1 MGSVRLTLARDV
13 RTDEVA
19 AVRRAVDHL
28 LAGALEPML
37 DLLAADVKFEVV
49 PASESPGRT
58 SSWGRRPVAEYFTS
72 LGELVA
78 FWQIDCTAA
87 GGQVIAW
94 GKEQF
99 VVEHSGLEGGCD
111 FALVFELSGGTI
123 TRFLVIEDASSAAGR
138 GALLSAASRG
148 PQPVSETPA
157 RCSRFTSA
165 TSKVLAPGD
174 WSVAP

>member
-1 MGSVRLTLARDV
+1 MASARSTLARDV
-13 RTDEVA
+13 RTDDVA

-37 DLLAADVKFEVV
+37 DLLATDVKFEVV
-49 PASESPGRT
+49 PAGESPGRT
-58 SSWGRRPVAEYFTS
+58 TSWGRRPVAEYFTS

-78 FWQIDCTAA
+78 FWQIDCTTA

-123 TRFLVIEDASSAAGR
+123 TRFLVIEDASSAAG
-138 GALLSAASRG
+138 A
-148 PQPVSETPA
+148 QPVSETPA

-174 WSVAP
+174 LSVAP